1 MDQRPALWSF
11 NVQDS
16 RNLSP
21 SEQEVSYLVG
31 IADSMRGQWCGPWAP
46 RVHCIR
52 LKDQAIHVR
61 EGTKMSQEGKLANTP
76 AQD

>member
-1 MDQRPALWSF
+1 MDQRPVLWPF
-11 NVQDS
+11 NAQDS

-21 SEQEVSYLVG
+21 SEQEVSYLVST
-31 IADSMRGQWCGPWAP
+31 ADSMRGQWCGPWAEGS
-46 RVHCIR
+46 